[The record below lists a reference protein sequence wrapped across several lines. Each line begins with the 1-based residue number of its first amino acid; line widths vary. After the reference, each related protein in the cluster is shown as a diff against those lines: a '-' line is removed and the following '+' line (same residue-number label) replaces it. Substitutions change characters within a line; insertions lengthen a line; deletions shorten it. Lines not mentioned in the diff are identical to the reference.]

1 MQRAVQKCLRKI
13 EAQGLAERDNV
24 VFFARDADIYC
35 NRPLREDEREL
46 RVALEA
52 MNVSSLLFARP
63 ADPYW
68 TVLQQ
73 IAERDETVS
82 SEGCIFPRDAETRTF
97 LHDIPVLD
105 RFSAQAIVSAL
116 SRRKTA
122 IIRGRGIVTFGA
134 VTPEQ
139 AYIMLSSTCFTVFV
153 KYFSDA
159 LHRFRTT
166 VADEEDRAAFRRI
179 WRVAEPFFSGM
190 PMPPLRAGLAS
201 DDDTVFAMIA
211 DAGRAVVDHHLVDSF
226 FGNISYIAND
236 CIYISQTGSSLDELE
251 GCIDKVPFAGT
262 SSVGITASS
271 ELSAHK
277 NIYRATGLNAILHGH
292 PKFAVIMS
300 MDCVRKDCD
309 RELCYKACP
318 EQRSVRGIP
327 IVSGEIG
334 TGAAALMHTVPEA
347 LLEDRGVIVYG
358 HGVFTACRDDFG
370 KAFAQLQAVERAC
383 ATAYREEVEKAMG
396 RIQQSGY
403 RSQSTD

>member
-1 MQRAVQKCLRKI
+1 MQRLVQKYVRKI
-13 EAQGLAERDNV
+13 EAQGLAKLDNV

-35 NRPLREDEREL
+35 NRTLRGDEQEL
-46 RVALEA
+46 QAALDA
-52 MNVSSLLFARP
+52 MNVSSLLFVRP

-73 IAERDETVS
+73 ISRQDEAVL
-82 SEGCIFPRDAETRTF
+82 SEGRIFPHDAETRTF

-105 RFSAQAIVSAL
+105 RFSADAIVSAL

-122 IIRGRGIVTFGA
+122 VIRDRGIVTFGA

-159 LHRFRTT
+159 LRRFRST

-179 WRVAEPFFSGM
+179 WRAAEQFFPAM
-190 PMPPLRAGLAS
+190 PMPPLCTGLVD
-201 DDDTVFAMIA
+201 DDDTVFAMMA
-211 DAGRAVVDHHLVDSF
+211 DAGRAVVGHHLVDSF
-226 FGNISYIAND
+226 FGNISYIVND

-251 GCIDKVPFAGT
+251 GCIDKIPFAGT
-262 SSVGITASS
+262 SSAGITASS

-277 NIYRATGLNAILHGH
+277 NIYRVTGLNAILHGH

-300 MDCVRKDCD
+300 MDCERKDCG
-309 RELCYKACP
+309 RELCYQACP
-318 EQRSVRGIP
+318 ERRSVRGIP

-334 TGAAALMHTVPEA
+334 TGTTALMHTVPEA
-347 LLEDRGVIVYG
+347 LLDDRGVIVYG
-358 HGVFTACRDDFG
+358 HGVFTACRDDFR

-383 ATAYREEVEKAMG
+383 VAAYREEAEKAIG
-396 RIQQSGY
+396 SIP
-403 RSQSTD
+403 